1 MTATRALFAPAFL
14 ALLLCAAPAK
24 ADPVS
29 DLTALVK
36 SAATN
41 ANPTMAFMRGL
52 AGMGNFELK
61 AADIRRAL
69 SAANLPPGGILQK
82 VLGPTT
88 NLKKSGDRIV
98 IDRSEVTRVVM
109 DTGAAVELGRRIQA
123 RFRVHNQH
131 EATIDDVS
139 GIKVAESASG
149 DFYSLWDVKF
159 TRENGKPVAKI
170 TAGTFIFSKTV
181 TVDLTPKPTP
191 TPAAPAPA
199 PVVAE
204 TPADGNGNGT
214 PVASE
219 TPGLVSLGQ
228 GSHTVVAGDTL
239 YNIATRNGVTVDAL
253 KAANGLTSNSI
264 SLGMTLRIPP
274 RA

>member
-1 MTATRALFAPAFL
+1 MNAPRALFAPALL

-52 AGMGNFELK
+52 ASMGNFELK
-61 AADIRRAL
+61 SADIRRAL
-69 SAANLPPGGILQK
+69 AAANLPPGGILQK

-123 RFRVHNQH
+123 RFRVHNEH

-139 GIKVAESASG
+139 GIKVAESANG
-149 DFYSLWDVKF
+149 DFYNLWNVKF
-159 TRENGKPVAKI
+159 ARENGKPVAKI

-181 TVDLTPKPTP
+181 TVDLTPKPTSTP
-191 TPAAPAPA
+191 TPAPAPA
-199 PVVAE
+199 PVAE
-204 TPADGNGNGT
+204 APAGGNGT
-214 PVASE
+214 PVTND
-219 TPGLVSLGQ
+219 TPGLVALGQ
-228 GSHTVVAGDTL
+228 GSHTVVSGDTL
-239 YNIATRNGVTVDAL
+239 YNIATRHGVTVDAL
-253 KAANGLTSNSI
+253 KAANNMTNNNLSV
-264 SLGMTLRIPP
+264 GMTLRIPP